1 MLSYIVRRILYM
13 IPTLFAISLVVFF
26 IIQLPPGDYLTTLIA
41 ALSSQGETVNQ
52 DAILALKDRY
62 GLDQPWYVQYFYWMR
77 NILLHFDF
85 GNSFEYNRPV
95 TDLIGQRLLF
105 TVMISIG
112 ALLLTW
118 AIAFPVGIYSAVR
131 KYTLADYILTFFAFL
146 GLAIPEF
153 MIALILLYVSFKYFD
168 QSVGG
173 LFSSQY
179 VDAPWSFA
187 KFADLMAHL
196 WIPIVIVGVA
206 STAALI
212 RIMRA
217 NLMDELNKPYVTTAR
232 AKGLTEHR
240 LIMKYPVRMALNPF
254 VSTSGF
260 ILPGL
265 VSGETI
271 IGVVLSLPTMGPL
284 LLRALQSQDMY
295 LAGAIILMTS
305 VLTVIGTLLSDILLA
320 WLDPRIRY

>member
-1 MLSYIVRRILYM
+1 MLTYIIRRILYM
-13 IPTLFAISLVVFF
+13 IPTMFAISVVVFF
-26 IIQLPPGDYLTTLIA
+26 IIQLPPGDYLTTLVA

-52 DAILALKDRY
+52 DAIHALEERY
-62 GLDQPWYVQYFYWMR
+62 GLDQPWYVQYYYWMR

-105 TVMISIG
+105 TVLISTG

-131 KYTLADYILTFFAFL
+131 KYTIGDYILTFLAFL

-187 KFADLMAHL
+187 KFTDLMAHL

-271 IGVVLSLPTMGPL
+271 IGIVLSLPTMGPL
-284 LLRALQSQDMY
+284 LLSALQSQDMY

>member
-1 MLSYIVRRILYM
+1 MLAFVVRRILYM
-13 IPTLFAISLVVFF
+13 IPTLLAISVVVFF
-26 IIQLPPGDYLTTLIA
+26 IIQLPPGDYLNTLVA

-52 DAILALKDRY
+52 DAIRALEDRY
-62 GLDQPWYVQYFYWMR
+62 GLDQPWYVQYYRWMR

-85 GNSFEYNRPV
+85 GNSFEYNRSV
-95 TDLIGQRLLF
+95 TDLIGQRLAF
-105 TVMISIG
+105 TALISFG

-131 KYTLADYILTFFAFL
+131 KYTIGDYILTFLAFL

-153 MIALILLYVSFKYFD
+153 MIALILLYVSFRYFD

-173 LFSSQY
+173 LFSPQY
-179 VDAPWSFA
+179 VDAPWSFD
-187 KFADLMAHL
+187 KFVDLMAHL
-196 WIPIVIVGVA
+196 WIPIVIVGVSA
-206 STAALI
+206 TAALI

-217 NLMDELNKPYVTTAR
+217 NLMDELNKPYVVTAR
-232 AKGLTEHR
+232 AKGLSERR
-240 LIMKYPVRMALNPF
+240 LLMKYPVRMALNPF

-284 LLRALQSQDMY
+284 LLSALRSQDMY
-295 LAGAIILMTS
+295 LAGGIILMIST
-305 VLTVIGTLLSDILLA
+305 LTVIGTLLSDILLA
-320 WLDPRIRY
+320 VLDPRIRY

>member
-1 MLSYIVRRILYM
+1 MLTYIIRRILYM
-13 IPTLFAISLVVFF
+13 IPTMFAISVVVFF
-26 IIQLPPGDYLTTLIA
+26 IIQLPPGDYLTTLVA

-52 DAILALKDRY
+52 DAIHALEERY
-62 GLDQPWYVQYFYWMR
+62 GLDQPWYVQYYYWMR

-105 TVMISIG
+105 TVLISIG

-131 KYTLADYILTFFAFL
+131 KYTIGDYILTFLAFL

-187 KFADLMAHL
+187 KFTDLMAHL

-271 IGVVLSLPTMGPL
+271 IGIVLSLPTMGPL
-284 LLRALQSQDMY
+284 LLSALQSQDMY